1 MADHS
6 IRIGIESSE
15 AKRGADEFTKS
26 ISNIQAAVAKVA
38 GISGRGLPIGLDA
51 SKAREAVSQV
61 NRSLRD
67 LQSEASKSIKANV
80 EADTS
85 GAVAAIKRLRDENG
99 RFVSQKGA
107 PQIQAGV
114 NTSGFE
120 AGTKRIR
127 DEFGRFVSQGNGVI
141 IKPGFDGSK
150 VLTGAAQVNRSLSD
164 IRAEAAKT
172 VRSAESIG
180 SSFSNLAGSVRGL
193 RGILATLGIG
203 AAFKSAVDTIGA
215 FEEQMSGIKAVTSA
229 SADEMAK
236 MSTVARTL
244 GATTKYSA
252 AQAAEGMK
260 LLGQAGFDTNKI
272 IASMEGVLNLAAAGS
287 LDLAKAAEIS
297 SNILSQF
304 GMSANDMGKVADI
317 LAAAA
322 ARANTDVSDLG
333 NAMKYVGPIAA
344 SLKISFADAA
354 AAVAALSNSGIKGEQ
369 AGTAVRGVLSSLAD
383 PSKEAERA
391 IKALGLTV
399 ESLDPSSQ
407 SFLSIME
414 KLRSKGLDASYAFK
428 IFGQEGA
435 PAVLSLTRNTAGLQ
449 ELTKGMSNVA
459 GEAKRMADTMSD
471 NLRGDFKNLQS
482 AAEELTLQVGDGG
495 LLGGLRA
502 LTQGATGVVRV
513 MAGMESSLG
522 EQAQFYVTL
531 TQVIQDLAVAIGT
544 VYVAR
549 ALGPMIAR
557 SVEAVRAQGALVAG
571 MIATQNATAAQAA
584 TTQAAAAAAVK
595 KAEADVAGAQAQL
608 RMATIMDRGT
618 GSMVAQRAAM
628 LQLTA
633 ANGALV
639 AAKAGAA
646 AAEAAHATALA
657 VTTVRARAA
666 AAAMSVLNVAMA
678 FLGGPIGAAITA
690 LAVGYYLLSQRVTFA
705 EQTQK
710 RYNATLDK
718 MRAINADLI
727 NASTARRAELE
738 AEREALLRNAEA
750 ELANLQAKRAVAA
763 EVSAPRRILKSPI
776 VGIRRTLG
784 LAPDENEGDV
794 KTFDNMVQKAQ
805 ENLDGLRQEAA
816 KPLPSL
822 EVANNA
828 PPEIKPPKMPDDT
841 SERFNEQ
848 KRELM
853 NAVEQQGRLSSSYD
867 MGTTAVEEQTRAMDI
882 LNKVQSLNP
891 KYSKAQVAELEK
903 LITALYDAEHAAK
916 FNEMTAGMVESG
928 AQTIRLT
935 DATLAMAHGTE
946 GSAAAMRDEEAAIA
960 ARNAAIQLGVLHDEK
975 RVASLTE
982 LFKAQQ
988 KTNEEE
994 KNAKALLSMKRDT
1007 DATNNQTGK
1016 LDLKGEDRTVALAA
1030 LAEEAKMLQENI
1042 DLTSDLAKERV
1053 RAAQENAL
1061 AVNSNKQVSDIEDM
1075 QAQIDANAQLSEA
1088 MSLTGD
1094 AYIRKNAEIQKS
1106 IELERAGLS
1115 ITSEYGQ
1122 QQIQLA
1128 GDLAVSTS
1136 QLQNYNTELRRLATS
1151 IPNMSFAF
1159 DQAASGGLMHFED
1172 ALVDIV
1178 TGAKSA
1184 REAFADMAKSIAADL
1199 ARMAIRMAIIQ
1210 PLAMM
1215 FGGGFGGAV
1224 AAPVFGGFMSAAQAG
1239 PISWGPQAHTGGV
1252 IGSDSLPMRPLP
1264 AFHTGGVAGSETP
1277 MTRTLP
1283 AMPSMSSWPKFHSG
1297 GLAGNEVPSILK
1309 KGEGVFTA
1317 AQMAA
1322 LAPVNNNTDNRGDSN
1337 VFNISVSV
1345 PSSGPGGGDPGAAE
1359 RQGKIIAK
1367 QIQQAMNEHLSKNMR
1382 PGGLLNQSGY

>member
-38 GISGRGLPIGLDA
+38 GISGRGLPLGLDA

-85 GAVAAIKRLRDENG
+85 GALAAIKRLRDESG

-120 AGTKRIR
+120 AGTKRLR
-127 DEFGRFVSQGNGVI
+127 NEFGRFVSQGNGVI

-172 VRSAESIG
+172 VKSAESIG

-383 PSKEAERA
+383 PSKEAEKA

-414 KLRSKGLDASYAFK
+414 KLRAKGLDASYAFK

-482 AAEELTLQVGDGG
+482 AAEELTLQIGDGG

-522 EQAQFYVTL
+522 DQAQFYVTL
-531 TQVIQDLAVAIGT
+531 TQAIQDLAVVVGT

-549 ALGPMIAR
+549 ALGPLIAR
-557 SVEAVRAQGALVAG
+557 SAEAVRAQGALVAG
-571 MIATQNATAAQAA
+571 IVATQNATAAQAA
-584 TTQAAAAAAVK
+584 TTQAAAAAAIK

-633 ANGALV
+633 ANGALL
-639 AAKAGAA
+639 AAKAGAT
-646 AAEAAHATALA
+646 AAEAAHATAIA
-657 VTTVRARAA
+657 ATTIRARAA
-666 AAAMSVLNVAMA
+666 AAAMSVLNGAMA

-690 LAVGYYLLSQRVTFA
+690 LAVGYYLLSQRVTSA

-710 RYNATLDK
+710 RYNETLGR
-718 MRAINADLI
+718 MRAINDDLI

-738 AEREALLRNAEA
+738 AEREALLKNAEA

-794 KTFDNMVQKAQ
+794 KTFDGIVQKAQ
-805 ENLDGLRQEAA
+805 ENLDNLRQEAS
-816 KPLPSL
+816 KPLPNL

-848 KRELM
+848 NRELR
-853 NAVEQQGRLSSSYD
+853 AALEQQGRLSSSYD

-882 LNKVQSLNP
+882 LNKVQALNP
-891 KYSKAQVAELEK
+891 KYSKAQVAELER
-903 LITALYDAEHAAK
+903 LIGALYDAQEATK
-916 FNEMTAGMVESG
+916 YQEFTAGIVESIT
-928 AQTIRLT
+928 QTTRLT
-935 DATLAMAHGTE
+935 DATTAMAHGAD
-946 GSAAAMRDEEAAIA
+946 GSAQSMRDEQAAID
-960 ARNAAIQLGVLHDEK
+960 ARNAAIQLGITHDEQ
-975 RVASLTE
+975 RVQSLTD

-988 KTNEEE
+988 KTNED
-994 KNAKALLSMKRDT
+994 KTNASALRTMNQET
-1007 DATNNQTGK
+1007 DAINQQTAALGQQ
-1016 LDLKGEDRTVALAA
+1016 GEQRTITLAT
-1030 LAEEAKMLQENI
+1030 LAEEAKMTQENI
-1042 DLTSDLAKERV
+1042 DLTSALAQERLK
-1053 RAAQENAL
+1053 AAGENAL
-1061 AVNSNKQVSDIEDM
+1061 AGNRNKQKADIEDL
-1075 QAQIDANAQLSEA
+1075 QAQMDANAQFQDA
-1088 MSLTGD
+1088 MALTGE

-1106 IELERAGLS
+1106 IELEREGLS
-1115 ITSEYGQ
+1115 VTSDYGQ

-1128 GDLAVSTS
+1128 GNLAVATD
-1136 QLQNYNTELRRLATS
+1136 QLQKQDDSLRRLA
-1151 IPNMSFAF
+1151 N
-1159 DQAASGGLMHFED
+1159 SGLTFNQQMREMTYDGLMHFED

-1178 TGAKSA
+1178 IGAKSA
-1184 REAFADMAKSIAADL
+1184 REAFAGMAKSIAADL

-1239 PISWGPQAHTGGV
+1239 PITWAHTGGV
-1252 IGSDSLPMRPLP
+1252 IGSDNLPTRTLP
-1264 AFHTGGVAGSETP
+1264 AFHTGGVVGSETP
-1277 MTRTLP
+1277 MSRTLP
-1283 AMPSMSSWPKFHSG
+1283 AMPSMSSWPKFHGG
-1297 GLAGNEVPSILK
+1297 GLVEGEVPAVLK

-1317 AQMAA
+1317 EQMAA
-1322 LAPVNNNTDNRGDSN
+1322 LSPVNNNTDNRGDN
-1337 VFNISVSV
+1337 VFNINVSV
-1345 PSSGPGGGDPGAAE
+1345 PSSGQGGGDPGAAE
-1359 RQGKIIAK
+1359 KQGKIIAR
-1367 QIQQAMNEHLSKNMR
+1367 QIQQAMDEHLIKATRN
-1382 PGGLLNQSGY
+1382 GGILNQNGY